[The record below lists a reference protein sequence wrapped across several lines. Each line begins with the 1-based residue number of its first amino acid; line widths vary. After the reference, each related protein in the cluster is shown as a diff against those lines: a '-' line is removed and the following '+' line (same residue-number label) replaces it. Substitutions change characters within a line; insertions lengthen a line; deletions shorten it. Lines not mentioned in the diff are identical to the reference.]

1 MHLANALIVSII
13 ALFLI
18 AVLRY
23 WLKLLTLN
31 KIRRP
36 ELSTT
41 APPAIKLKLLLFIGR
56 LPLLSNFFEPICT
69 TF

>member
-1 MHLANALIVSII
+1 MQLANALIVSII

-41 APPAIKLKLLLFIGR
+41 APPAIKLKLLLFI
-56 LPLLSNFFEPICT
+56 
-69 TF
+69 